1 MSKCG
6 RPTEVCETCTRRLA
20 TAAGASITQAAHKYS
35 RLFDRWVH
43 WASRKTVPLGA
54 IPAGSIHPAA
64 KKAPSS
70 RDGALT
76 KGIHSQRW
84 QRVRSVWPF
93 YDGLT
98 ATR

>member
-1 MSKCG
+1 M
-6 RPTEVCETCTRRLA
+6 RA
-20 TAAGASITQAAHKYS
+20 TYGGLRNLYQAAGHS
-35 RLFDRWVH
+35 RRGH
-43 WASRKTVPLGA
+43 PSRKLPISILGYSIAGCIALREKAVPLGA